1 MAQFTKY
8 PSDENSSPALGGNAT
23 NSGLSLVKSFRT
35 ICGGISRP
43 RVAVRDV
50 ETAFFSLSVFET

>member
-1 MAQFTKY
+1 M
-8 PSDENSSPALGGNAT
+8 L
-23 NSGLSLVKSFRT
+23 LSLKRLQRILVAKVVTHWWVERNQGQSFRT